1 MILTELISLFP
12 EEKVKTEGQTNHL
25 LGNNGEMTVFPT
37 TEEEITQ
44 VLKFADQN
52 GKKVS
57 IIGGGTK
64 RGFGG
69 LTEYADIQLSLAHYT
84 GITEHTPG
92 DMTVTV
98 KAGTTFKELQDY
110 LAKHRQK
117 VSLDPSWPEYS
128 TIGGIIA
135 SNESGPKRLGYG
147 SSRDSVIGL
156 RIVYPDGQIIRSGG
170 KVVKNVAGYDMNK
183 LFIGSMGTLGVVTEI
198 TLKLRP
204 IPKYESL
211 ILLSFP
217 IEMQEEMSL
226 FVINLLDSMMEPIAL
241 ELLSPA
247 LSNRLTHKEMYT
259 LAISF
264 EDFEPSVRY
273 QEEFIKSIVP
283 DGTLFSL
290 LPQAEA
296 ELFWDS
302 FYKTAPS
309 GVSSKPGSV
318 TEAALKIGVKN
329 LDVFKIV
336 KECAGMHK
344 SVLIE
349 AHGGLGHGLCQVTLR
364 GSSNDVMNA
373 IERIQQITVRLGG
386 YTIIKHLPYAL
397 RHKTEVWGEKPS
409 YFFLIQG
416 IKAAIDPKSILNNKR
431 YLGGI

>member
-12 EEKVKTEGQTNHL
+12 EDKVKTEGQINHL

-52 GKKVS
+52 DKKVS

-69 LTEYADIQLSLAHYT
+69 LSEYADIQLSLAHFK
-84 GITEHTPG
+84 GVTEHTPG

-110 LAKHRQK
+110 LAKHQQK
-117 VSLDPSWPEYS
+117 VSLDPAWPEHS

-156 RIVYPDGQIIRSGG
+156 RIVYPDGQVIRSGG

-183 LFIGSMGTLGVVTEI
+183 LFIGCMGTLGVVTEI

-211 ILLSFP
+211 TLLTFP
-217 IEMQEEMSL
+217 IELQEEMSL
-226 FVINLLDSMMEPIAL
+226 FVINLLDSMMEPITL

-247 LSNRLTHKEMYT
+247 LSKRLTNREMYT

-273 QEEFIKSIVP
+273 QEEFIKSIIP
-283 DGTLFSL
+283 EGTLYAL

-296 ELFWDS
+296 ELFWDA

-318 TEAALKIGVKN
+318 TEAVLKIGVKN
-329 LDVFKIV
+329 LDVFQIV

-344 SVLIE
+344 AVSIE
-349 AHGGLGHGLCQVTLR
+349 AHGGLGHGLCQVILR

-373 IERIQQITVRLGG
+373 IERIQQITAQLGG

-397 RHKTEVWGEKPS
+397 RHKMEVWGEKPS

-416 IKAAIDPKSILNNKR
+416 IKAAIDPKSVLNYKR

>member
-1 MILTELISLFP
+1 MILTELISLLP

-84 GITEHTPG
+84 GITEHIPG

-117 VSLDPSWPEYS
+117 VSLDPAWPEYS

-156 RIVYPDGQIIRSGG
+156 RIVYPDGQVIRSGG

-217 IEMQEEMSL
+217 IELQEEMSL

-241 ELLSPA
+241 ELLTPA
-247 LSNRLTHKEMYT
+247 LSKRLTNKEMYT

-273 QEEFIKSIVP
+273 QEEFVKSIVP
-283 DGTLFSL
+283 EGTLFSL

-296 ELFWDS
+296 ELFWDA

-309 GVSSKPGSV
+309 GVRSKPGSV

-329 LDVFKIV
+329 LDVFQIV

-344 SVLIE
+344 SVSIE
-349 AHGGLGHGLCQVTLR
+349 AHGGLGHGLCQVILR

-373 IERIQQITVRLGG
+373 IECIQEITAQLGG

-416 IKAAIDPKSILNNKR
+416 IKSAIDPKSVLNYKR

>member
-110 LAKHRQK
+110 LAKHMQK
-117 VSLDPSWPEYS
+117 VSLDPAWPEHA
-128 TIGGIIA
+128 TIGGII
-135 SNESGPKRLGYG
+135 STNESGPKRLGYG

-204 IPKYESL
+204 VPKYESL

-217 IEMQEEMSL
+217 IELQEEMSL
-226 FVINLLDSMMEPIAL
+226 FVIKLLDSMMEPIAL

-247 LSNRLTHKEMYT
+247 LSKRLSNHEMYT

-283 DGTLFSL
+283 EGTLFSL

-296 ELFWDS
+296 ELFWDA

-318 TEAALKIGVKN
+318 TEAVLKIGVKN
-329 LDVFKIV
+329 LDVFHIV
-336 KECAGMHK
+336 KESAGMHK
-344 SVLIE
+344 SVSIE
-349 AHGGLGHGLCQVTLR
+349 AHGGLGHGLCQVILR
-364 GSSNDVMNA
+364 GSSNDVIGA
-373 IERIQQITVRLGG
+373 IERIQQITAQLGG
-386 YTIIKHLPYAL
+386 YTLIKHLPYAL

-416 IKAAIDPKSILNNKR
+416 IKAAIDPKSILNYKR